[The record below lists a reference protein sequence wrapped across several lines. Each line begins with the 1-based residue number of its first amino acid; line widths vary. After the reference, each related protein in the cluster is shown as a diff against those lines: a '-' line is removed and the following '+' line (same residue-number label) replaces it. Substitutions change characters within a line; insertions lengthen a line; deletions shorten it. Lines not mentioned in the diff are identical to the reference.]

1 MASLDSDSYAAAGE
15 PLSGLSLDE
24 VQQRIDAGQ
33 VNVNMELKTKSVRE
47 LIIENTLT
55 LFNLINV
62 ILAVLV
68 IITGSFKNLTFLLIV
83 ILNTGIG
90 IFQSLRSKRMVDKLT
105 LLVSKRAHVIRGG
118 EESEIDL
125 EQIVKDDIVRLG
137 RGDQIPADA
146 VVVQGEAQVNES
158 LLTGE
163 SDLIRKVPGSHLM
176 SGSFVDSGVVCARVE
191 HVGADNYVARIN
203 NEAKYVK
210 KVNSE
215 IMNALNAIVRFAS
228 AIMLP
233 LGIALFLSSA
243 YESYAR
249 WAAAAGGSA
258 ASILTWLFSGSA
270 AWGEVSAAIL
280 STVGALLGMIP
291 QGLVLLTSS
300 VLAIATFRLARRNV
314 LAQQLYCIETL
325 ARVDVLCL
333 DKTGTI
339 TSGRM
344 EVEGVYAVGDDGQ
357 AVPLADIEPERAAGI
372 DAALAGIARATSADA
387 NETCRAILDYYAKR
401 TSGELQ
407 ALAVVPFSSTKKWS
421 GASFAEGAYIM
432 GAAQFCLPERA
443 FGVVRDAV
451 FALAET
457 CRVLVIAKVDGFTD
471 EGDMIGEAEPI
482 GFVTIRDEIR
492 SSAADTIR
500 YFCQQGVTLNVISGD
515 DPRTVSS
522 IAKVVG
528 VPGAESYVDATSLDT
543 PAKIE
548 AAIDRYHVFGR
559 VTPQQKRELV
569 VALKER
575 GHTVA
580 MTGDG
585 VNDVL
590 ALKEADCSVAMAAG
604 SDAARNVAEIVLVDN
619 DFASMP
625 EVVAEGRRS
634 INNLQRSAALFL
646 TKTLFSMGLAALC
659 IFFPPYP
666 FQPITMTVIN
676 FFCIGFP
683 SFVLALEPN
692 RARVQGK
699 FLTNVLKRACP
710 ASVAVLVS
718 CCLCMLVAGNFG
730 LGEQALSTMC
740 LISTAAVGCSLI
752 WRISYPFTR
761 LRLAVFIFVVVG
773 LACAIVLF
781 PEFFSIAAL
790 SVPIIVSTLVS
801 ALVGIVLFFTVARVV
816 DRTAAK
822 RSRSATGLGRG
833 VKMSLGRGSHRVTS
847 TGSSARRGI
856 RTVTSMVSRHREQRD
871 LFRAQVSASKAVK
884 SESDAARRKR
894 QRRVVQSSSGIK
906 VSMGKRSRPAS
917 RDDTSQAGR

>member
-1 MASLDSDSYAAAGE
+1 MASLDSDSYAAVAGE

-105 LLVSKRAHVIRGG
+105 LLVSKRARVIRGG

-270 AWGEVSAAIL
+270 AWGEVSAATL

-344 EVEGVYAVGDDGQ
+344 EVEGVYAVGGDGQ

-471 EGDMIGEAEPI
+471 EGDMIGEAEP
-482 GFVTIRDEIR
+482 
-492 SSAADTIR
+492 A
-500 YFCQQGVTLNVISGD
+500 
-515 DPRTVSS
+515 RTS
-522 IAKVVG
+522 VG
-528 VPGAESYVDATSLDT
+528 
-543 PAKIE
+543 
-548 AAIDRYHVFGR
+548 
-559 VTPQQKRELV
+559 
-569 VALKER
+569 
-575 GHTVA
+575 
-580 MTGDG
+580 
-585 VNDVL
+585 
-590 ALKEADCSVAMAAG
+590 
-604 SDAARNVAEIVLVDN
+604 
-619 DFASMP
+619 
-625 EVVAEGRRS
+625 
-634 INNLQRSAALFL
+634 
-646 TKTLFSMGLAALC
+646 
-659 IFFPPYP
+659 
-666 FQPITMTVIN
+666 
-676 FFCIGFP
+676 
-683 SFVLALEPN
+683 
-692 RARVQGK
+692 
-699 FLTNVLKRACP
+699 
-710 ASVAVLVS
+710 
-718 CCLCMLVAGNFG
+718 
-730 LGEQALSTMC
+730 
-740 LISTAAVGCSLI
+740 
-752 WRISYPFTR
+752 
-761 LRLAVFIFVVVG
+761 
-773 LACAIVLF
+773 
-781 PEFFSIAAL
+781 
-790 SVPIIVSTLVS
+790 
-801 ALVGIVLFFTVARVV
+801 
-816 DRTAAK
+816 
-822 RSRSATGLGRG
+822 
-833 VKMSLGRGSHRVTS
+833 
-847 TGSSARRGI
+847 
-856 RTVTSMVSRHREQRD
+856 
-871 LFRAQVSASKAVK
+871 
-884 SESDAARRKR
+884 
-894 QRRVVQSSSGIK
+894 
-906 VSMGKRSRPAS
+906 
-917 RDDTSQAGR
+917 